1 LIMLQVNNLTKVYQ
15 TEKIAVTALKG
26 VSFSIEAGSFVSI
39 MGPSGSGKS
48 TLMNILGCLDT
59 PTQGQYILDG
69 VEVSRMVERD
79 LAKVRNAKI
88 GFVFQTF
95 NLLPRLSCLRNV
107 ELPMI
112 YAGINEKNRKKRA
125 LEALERVGLA
135 NRADHLPSEIS
146 GGQRQRVAIARALV
160 NNPAI
165 IMADEPTGNLD
176 TRTGEEIMAV
186 FQELNQEGVTIIL
199 VTHEPDIAQHTQRIL
214 YFRDGRLREDNRVS
228 DPVKA
233 RDILAQLPLP
243 EEEQV

>member
-1 LIMLQVNNLTKVYQ
+1 
-15 TEKIAVTALKG
+15 
-26 VSFSIEAGSFVSI
+26 
-39 MGPSGSGKS
+39 
-48 TLMNILGCLDT
+48 
-59 PTQGQYILDG
+59 
-69 VEVSRMVERD
+69 
-79 LAKVRNAKI
+79 
-88 GFVFQTF
+88 
-95 NLLPRLSCLRNV
+95 
-107 ELPMI
+107 MI